1 MRFFNSKNVFGILTG
16 FVLLLLPMFVIAVAP
31 PTGGSGLGGSTGG
44 SGIGSPTG
52 GSGISGG
59 SAELKN
65 PLGVSSFQDLAKA
78 LLNAAIVIG
87 IPIAVL
93 FIVFAGFKFVLAR
106 GNPEALKIARKNLLY
121 TIVGIAIFIGA
132 SLIAGVITSTL
143 HQLGATGF

>member
-1 MRFFNSKNVFGILTG
+1 MKFLFSIVLSTSFILPLVAVAAVNSPETG
-16 FVLLLLPMFVIAVAP
+16 FVNQPE
-31 PTGGSGLGGSTGG
+31 TGYVNNPS
-44 SGIGSPTG
+44 
-52 GSGISGG
+52 G
-59 SAELKN
+59 SAELQN
-65 PLGVSSFQDLAKA
+65 PLGVNSFQELVKK
-78 LLNAAIVIG
+78 LLDAAIIIG

-106 GNPEALKIARKNLLY
+106 GNPEALKIARRNLLW